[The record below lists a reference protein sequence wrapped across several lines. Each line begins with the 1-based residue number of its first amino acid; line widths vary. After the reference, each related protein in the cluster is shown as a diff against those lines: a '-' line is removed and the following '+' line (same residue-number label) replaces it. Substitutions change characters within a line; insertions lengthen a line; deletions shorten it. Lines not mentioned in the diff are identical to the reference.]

1 MAHAAK
7 NLDRWRLCGAHVMLA
22 RSLKIGIVCPYSW
35 DTPGGV
41 QNHVRD
47 LAEFLI
53 AAGHHV
59 SVLAPVID
67 EKSLPDYVVN
77 AGKPISIPYNGAVAR
92 ILFGPVAFARVR
104 QWISHGEFD
113 LLHLHEPAIPS
124 ISLLACWAADGPM
137 VGTFHA
143 AAKRQKIIFAI
154 GPILEPAIEKLSARI
169 AVSEA
174 ARLTLT
180 DHLDTD
186 AVVIPNGIYASR
198 YQDGKPQERW
208 QGNTIGFIGR
218 FEEPRKGLSVLLEA
232 LPVIARFAPDVKV
245 FVAGPGDPAEVEK
258 SIDPQLRHR
267 FNFLGKISEEDKAN
281 FMTSVALY
289 VAPNTGGESFG
300 IILAEALAGGACV
313 VASDIPA
320 FDDLLGHGEFGALF
334 KSEDS
339 TDLAKIIIDLLRDE
353 KKRTELA
360 SAGRKRGQSF
370 DWNVI
375 AQQIYSV
382 YEMSIV
388 GSEKVKLASDTRS
401 WNRFLSKDDK

>member
-1 MAHAAK
+1 
-7 NLDRWRLCGAHVMLA
+7 MLN

-41 QNHVRD
+41 QNHIRD
-47 LAEFLI
+47 LTEFLS
-53 AAGHHV
+53 ASGHEV
-59 SVLAPVID
+59 SVLAPAID
-67 EKSLPDYVVN
+67 ETKLPDYVVN

-92 ILFGPVAFARVR
+92 VLFGPVAFARVR
-104 QWISHGEFD
+104 QWISQGDFD

-186 AVVIPNGIYASR
+186 AVIIPNGIYANR
-198 YQDGKPQERW
+198 YTDGKSLDKW
-208 QGNTIGFIGR
+208 SGNTIGFIGR
-218 FEEPRKGLSVLLEA
+218 FEEPRKGLSVLVDA
-232 LPVIARFAPDVKV
+232 LPVISRFAPDVKV
-245 FVAGPGDPAEVEK
+245 FVAGPGNPEEVIE
-258 SIDPQLRHR
+258 SIDPQLRQR
-267 FNFLGKISEEDKAN
+267 FEFLGKISESEKAD
-281 FMTSVALY
+281 FMSSVAVY

-313 VASDIPA
+313 IASDIPA
-320 FDDLLGHGEFGALF
+320 FDDLLGQGEYGALF
-334 KSEDS
+334 ESESS
-339 TDLAKIIIDLLRDE
+339 TELAKVVIDLLRDQAKRKE
-353 KKRTELA
+353 LSSRGKERAKK
-360 SAGRKRGQSF
+360 F
-370 DWNVI
+370 DWTVV
-375 AQQIYSV
+375 AEQIFSV

-388 GSEKVKLASDTRS
+388 GSQKVRLASDTRAWS
-401 WNRFLSKDDK
+401 RFLSKEDKQ

>member
-1 MAHAAK
+1 
-7 NLDRWRLCGAHVMLA
+7 MLN

-41 QNHVRD
+41 QNHIRD

-53 AAGHHV
+53 ASGHNV
-59 SVLAPVID
+59 SVLAPAID
-67 EKSLPDYVVN
+67 ETKLPDYVVN

-92 ILFGPVAFARVR
+92 VLFGPVAFARVR
-104 QWISHGEFD
+104 QWISQGDFD

-186 AVVIPNGIYASR
+186 AVIIPNLV
-198 YQDGKPQERW
+198 D
-208 QGNTIGFIGR
+208 
-218 FEEPRKGLSVLLEA
+218 A
-232 LPVIARFAPDVKV
+232 LPVISRFAPDVRV
-245 FVAGPGDPAEVEK
+245 LVAGPGDPAEVIEN
-258 SIDPQLRHR
+258 IDPQLRQR
-267 FNFLGKISEEDKAN
+267 FEFLGKISEAEKAD
-281 FMTSVALY
+281 FMSSVAVY

-320 FDDLLGHGEFGALF
+320 FDDLLGQGQYGALF
-334 KSEDS
+334 ESES
-339 TDLAKIIIDLLRDE
+339 ATELAKVVIDLLRDE
-353 KKRTELA
+353 NKRKEL
-360 SAGRKRGQSF
+360 SSRGKERAQLF
-370 DWNVI
+370 DWKVV

-388 GSEKVKLASDTRS
+388 GSPKVRLASDTRP
-401 WNRFLSKDDK
+401 WNRFLGKEEKQ

>member
-1 MAHAAK
+1 
-7 NLDRWRLCGAHVMLA
+7 MLT

-41 QNHVRD
+41 QNHIRD

-53 AAGHHV
+53 AAGHDV
-59 SVLAPVID
+59 SVLAPALD
-67 EKSLPDYVVN
+67 ESLLPEYVVN

-92 ILFGPVAFARVR
+92 VLFGPVAFARVR
-104 QWISHGEFD
+104 QWISQGDFD

-186 AVVIPNGIYASR
+186 AVVIPNGIYATR
-198 YQDGKPQERW
+198 YANGTPQAKW
-208 QGNTIGFIGR
+208 QGNSIGFIGR
-218 FEEPRKGLSVLLEA
+218 FEEPRKGLSVLVEA
-232 LPVIARFAPDVKV
+232 LPIIARFAPDIKV
-245 FVAGPGDPAEVEK
+245 FVAGPGDSTDVEK

-267 FNFLGKISEEDKAN
+267 FEFLGKITEEEKAD
-281 FMTSVALY
+281 FMSSVSLY

-320 FDDLLGHGEFGALF
+320 FDDLLGSGQYGALF
-334 KSEDS
+334 ESENP
-339 TDLAKIIIDLLRDE
+339 TDLAKVIIELLRDDA
-353 KKRTELA
+353 KRRILSENGKA
-360 SAGRKRGQSF
+360 RGRSF
-370 DWNVI
+370 DWTVV
-375 AQQIYSV
+375 AEQIYSV

-388 GSEKVKLASDTRS
+388 GSEKVRLASDTRS